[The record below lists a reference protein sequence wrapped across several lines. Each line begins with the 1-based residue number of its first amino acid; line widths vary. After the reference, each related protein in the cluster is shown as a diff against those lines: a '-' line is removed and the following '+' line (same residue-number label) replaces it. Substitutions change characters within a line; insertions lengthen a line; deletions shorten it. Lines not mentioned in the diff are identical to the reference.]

1 MVLVNTAITLQDL
14 PIQPEGK
21 TGWPWTEETE
31 VLPDKMPD
39 GSDWPRISIVTP
51 NYNYGHFIEE
61 TIRSVLLQGYPNL
74 EYIVIDGGSTDN
86 SIEIIK
92 KYEKWLFYWIS
103 EKDSG
108 QSNAINKGIRKS
120 SGVIFNWINSDDI
133 LNLGALYNVASIWKE
148 RNPDILVGSSRIITQ
163 EKYIDWI
170 PKETISVLELALS
183 FQGKVGMSQ
192 PSTFLNLDLV
202 KCIGGLCENFH
213 YIIDYSLY
221 INLLLSN
228 NTSISRLTTIN
239 TYLSTV
245 KLHEEAKTVSSWIQF
260 EKETIQ
266 MLSSVITKF
275 PENDRKG
282 IKQYI
287 YQLSVQVAVRETTL
301 NLRFLGLVF
310 LLSLLLKKPSF
321 IFSRFYLGALKNKLV
336 EVTGRE
342 H

>member
-1 MVLVNTAITLQDL
+1 MVFVNTALTLQDL
-14 PIQPEGK
+14 PIPPEDK
-21 TGWPWTEETE
+21 IGWPWTEETE

-92 KYEKWLFYWIS
+92 KYEKFLFYWIS
-103 EKDSG
+103 EKDAG
-108 QSNAINKGIRKS
+108 QSNAINKGIGKS

-287 YQLSVQVAVRETTL
+287 YQLSVQVAVRDAAP
-301 NLRFLGLVF
+301 NLGFSGLV
-310 LLSLLLKKPSF
+310 SLLTLLLRKPSF

-336 EVTGRE
+336 ETTSRE